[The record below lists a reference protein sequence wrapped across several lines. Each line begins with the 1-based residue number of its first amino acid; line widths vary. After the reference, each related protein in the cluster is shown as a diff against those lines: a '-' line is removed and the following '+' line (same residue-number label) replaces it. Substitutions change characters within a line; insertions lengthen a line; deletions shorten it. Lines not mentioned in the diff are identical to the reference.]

1 MSLLP
6 LFSLSQDSC
15 GRVTLNT
22 AYISLIGHKSANLL
36 QHLCNSLEH
45 GCGVQV
51 VDGQPW
57 YRQSMANT
65 QYHTGMSRS
74 ALRVAREFL
83 LREGLISIRYDSS
96 GDRTTYWSVNSEKL
110 YRLWQF
116 SMAYRSSKNPAAV
129 GGMRNIWHKWKKENP
144 EIVEEFQHL
153 CVGGSPSQE
162 PVSMPTPVR
171 TQVQSTVVPSSPKR
185 EKALLQETENDV
197 PEEQSTRR
205 RGKYTP
211 EQEAILEEWKH
222 LSPEE
227 RRKRSEEVAE
237 QGRQLAR
244 MWRAKNDVREA
255 AKKAGKV
262 LSGAEIRE
270 RAERL
275 VKDSIFSGALS
286 FKDVKDPEPKVPPV
300 AQQEVVSNKKKC
312 ATILRCVDRDG
323 KTRVFLDDETE
334 SDPNKKNP
342 GKECVW
348 SKQHAVVYYDW
359 SWYSED
365 WFDEYAN
372 PFDCR
377 LGMYDDDEV
386 EFLDIDPDKNEK
398 LRVRLYGEERDEDI
412 QEEQEERSEE
422 EQQAQWEAYQK
433 QLSAE
438 YRVERREA
446 EQRAAE
452 KKREAVKDAPAK
464 SLNIKKHLFQ
474 KKSTETSATPRRCRY
489 VDYWN
494 TLDHV
499 PKCRYGTKAYAFAR
513 RFFAAHRRYQAGEIK
528 DFMLTE
534 DVREKIHLDRINKIP
549 LNPLVAGVDKHPVRP
564 DEEMKRHIRQAALAY
579 DPKYAP
585 FDKKFLGTLPNF
597 LYRDGRYSRTGTL
610 SLFLEKVARA
620 PYVLEDVSY
629 DTLLDNA
636 SDIELKFV
644 GAIRDL
650 YYLANDRDKR
660 SDLDL
665 RELKSALFVARQ
677 IIAAYDDMPIRNSGT
692 LIHHFPTHKRF
703 LDWWKA
709 YCEDH
714 VWEGMPISALGTTK
728 NMWRGFLNYV
738 AADMGYDLITGKRCN

>member
-1 MSLLP
+1 MSMSP

-15 GRVTLNT
+15 GKVVLNT

-45 GCGVQV
+45 GCDVKV
-51 VDGQPW
+51 VDGQVW

-116 SMAYRSSKNPAAV
+116 SMAYRSSKNPSAV
-129 GGMRNIWHKWKKENP
+129 GAVRNIWPKWKKENP

-153 CVGGSPSQE
+153 CVDRGLNQE
-162 PVSMPTPVR
+162 SVPMPVSVPT
-171 TQVQSTVVPSSPKR
+171 TQAQPTVVPSPKK
-185 EKALLQETENDV
+185 EEECSQEENNYLPEDEYTEFGV
-197 PEEQSTRR
+197 RRTPEEMERIRR
-205 RGKYTP
+205 WRS
-211 EQEAILEEWKH
+211 

-227 RRKRSEEVAE
+227 RRKRREESIERTRILAKKWEAQSE
-237 QGRQLAR
+237 
-244 MWRAKNDVREA
+244 VREA

-262 LSGAEIRE
+262 LSEAEIRE
-270 RAERL
+270 RANRL
-275 VKDSIFSGALS
+275 VKDGIFSGALS
-286 FKDVKDPEPKVPPV
+286 FKDVKDPEPKAPP
-300 AQQEVVSNKKKC
+300 APEQEVVSNEKRV
-312 ATILRCVDRDG
+312 TILRCVDRDG
-323 KTRVFLDDETE
+323 KTRVFLDDESE

-348 SKQHAVVYYDW
+348 SEQQDVVYYDW
-359 SWYSED
+359 SRLSEEWYED
-365 WFDEYAN
+365 YAD
-372 PFDCR
+372 PFDGIIR
-377 LGMYDDDEV
+377 KYFDDQF
-386 EFLDIDPDKNEK
+386 EFLDIDPDKNEN
-398 LRVRLYGEERDEDI
+398 LRVRLYGEEKDEDT
-412 QEEQEERSEE
+412 QEEQEELSDEE
-422 EQQAQWEAYQK
+422 QQQAQWEAYQK
-433 QLSAE
+433 QLAAE
-438 YRVERREA
+438 YKAERREA
-446 EQRAAE
+446 EKRKAE
-452 KKREAVKDAPAK
+452 KDIPNKGPD
-464 SLNIKKHLFQ
+464 IKKYLFQ
-474 KKSTETSATPRRCRY
+474 KKPTETSATPRRCKY

-513 RFFAAHRRYQAGEIK
+513 RFFAAHRRYQAGEVK

-534 DVREKIHLDRINKIP
+534 DVRERIHLDRVNKIP
-549 LNPLVAGVDKHPVRP
+549 PNPLVAGVDKYPIRS

-610 SLFLEKVARA
+610 SLFLEKVDRA
-620 PYVLEDVSY
+620 PFVLEDASY

-636 SDIELKFV
+636 SDLELKFV

-650 YYLANDRDKR
+650 YYLANNRDRR

-665 RELKSALFVARQ
+665 RELKTALFVARQ